1 MARIENYRYTIEE
14 AFKQCFYI
22 VPDFQREYVWS
33 EKEVTQLLEDI
44 DGNFDISSS
53 ENFSE
58 YFIGTVLVAP
68 KQNERSHFDI
78 IDGQQRLTTIF
89 LILCALRVRFK
100 GTREEGHFNGLITDS
115 HTIPRGEIKT
125 GSTKF
130 SPKLEIRYEDGAKV
144 ITKIIDAIDAHDSP
158 ENVRQIIKK
167 SGIKIYGSIEKILR
181 AYEVI
186 YRFLKD
192 NYTDEAELKKYWG
205 YLSHEVV
212 FIQISKD
219 ISNALK
225 IFETINERGIG
236 LNPMD
241 LLKNLLFIQLKNPKE
256 FTRLK
261 DEWKKITKP
270 LEEEEVKEKP
280 LRFLRYFI
288 MANYDVKIAERSGAT
303 IRESEIYDWF
313 SDNPALTNHENKPFE
328 FVDSVAQSAR
338 WYGNFVKGLGTDDK
352 GVSALA
358 SLKKL
363 TGGAFRL
370 HYILLLAAAKLPE
383 HFFNQFVNQ
392 IESFLF
398 YCIFTKTQAK
408 YIENFFANWVKDI
421 REIACIEYAE
431 DKRQSLNRFID
442 EHFAKE
448 MERKTPELKDAL
460 KRLSLD
466 SMPQYQIRYLL
477 ARLAQHV
484 DMKFQGLK
492 TRDSLDSYLKHDIEH
507 ILPKNPDKNLRD
519 KWDSELS
526 NLPDSNLPDD
536 EAVLPYDEAMQRL
549 GNLTLLEPTIN
560 IVAGNDSYAEKLP
573 KYKESRLYLT
583 SSLVELSQVGQNSSI
598 TRINKQLSS
607 FETWDA
613 AAIEKRQSLLID
625 MALEV
630 WKTKEITAN

>member
-1 MARIENYRYTIEE
+1 MAQLEINEYGIEK
-14 AFKQCFYI
+14 AFRDCFYI
-22 VPDFQREYVWS
+22 VPDFQREYVW
-33 EKEVTQLLEDI
+33 EEEQVTQLLEDI
-44 DGNFDISSS
+44 DGNFGSGS
-53 ENFSE
+53 SE
-58 YFIGTVLVAP
+58 YFIGTVVVAP
-68 KQNERSHFDI
+68 KKDKSSHFDI

-89 LILCALRVRFK
+89 LILCALRVLFK
-100 GTREEGHFNGLITDS
+100 GKEQGELISDL
-115 HTIPRGEIKT
+115 IKT
-125 GSTKF
+125 RRHTDPLGEVKF
-130 SPKLEIRYEDGAKV
+130 NRKLDIGYADGPDVVAK
-144 ITKIIDAIDAHDSP
+144 ILETHDSP
-158 ENVRQIIKK
+158 KAVRQSTEK
-167 SGIKIYGSIEKILR
+167 SYGSSEKILQ
-181 AYEVI
+181 AYEAI
-186 YRFLKD
+186 HKFLIE
-192 NYTDEAELKKYWG
+192 NYKEETKLKNYWG
-205 YLSHEVV
+205 YFSQKVV
-212 FIQISKD
+212 FIQISND

-225 IFETINERGIG
+225 IFETINERGVG

-241 LLKNLLFIQLKNPKE
+241 LLKNLLFMQVESEEFTKLKNK
-256 FTRLK
+256 
-261 DEWKKITKP
+261 WKKITDP
-270 LEEEEVKEKP
+270 LEKETVKEKP

-288 MANYDVKIAERSGAT
+288 MANYDVKTAKRSGAT

-625 MALEV
+625 LALEV